1 MIRSAAVLGG
11 ALVMVSVEGL
21 VAHGYDKSCED
32 AEGDDNFCEV
42 RHWEELCFIPS
53 RFATRIF
60 SWGEISRWEVWG
72 SWR

>member
-42 RHWEELCFIPS
+42 RHWEELCFIAS
-53 RFATRIF
+53 RFAT
-60 SWGEISRWEVWG
+60 
-72 SWR
+72 